1 MSALILSKGN
11 NMSMHLVGPY
21 LTTTNYKSKKKKKP
35 NKKQAKAT
43 EDHQKWLKK
52 MGLDS
57 TQQEL
62 KKAATGKHQIS
73 IPTYKTKENVPLSN
87 KIDANGVRKGIMENL
102 HKESPEV
109 QAKILEKASRVEVA
123 YNKGPAMYITPETDT
138 TMLGSRSR
146 RG

>member
-1 MSALILSKGN
+1 
-11 NMSMHLVGPY
+11 MSMHLVGPY
-21 LTTTNYKSKKKKKP
+21 LTTTNYKSKKKKQ
-35 NKKQAKAT
+35 NKKQQQANI
-43 EDHQKWLKK
+43 EHDKWLKK

-57 TQQEL
+57 TQKEL
-62 KKAATGKHQIS
+62 KKAATGK
-73 IPTYKTKENVPLSN
+73 YKVSLPDYKFKENAPLSN
-87 KIDANGVRKGIMENL
+87 KIDANGIKRGIMESL

-109 QAKILEKASRVEVA
+109 QAKILEKANRIEVA